1 MTKITVS
8 VAKLKDSETIGKI
21 AFQTAL
27 LHYQSVK
34 NEFKKPTKK
43 AQIDYIRKS
52 ILDPDLLVL
61 KAEMEKKIAGYVV
74 VYFNTYPEKYFK
86 FSKRAFIGSIGVDE
100 NARGQ
105 GVGKALLKGVEAELK
120 KRGISVVEIDV
131 YTFNKSAGK
140 LYDSLGYEDIKHY
153 KRKFIK

>member
-1 MTKITVS
+1 MAKITVS
-8 VAKLKDSETIGKI
+8 IAKLKDSETIGKI

-34 NEFKKPTKK
+34 NEFKKPTLR
-43 AQIDYIRKS
+43 AQVKYIQKS
-52 ILDPDLLVL
+52 ISDPDILVL
-61 KAEMEKKIAGYVV
+61 AAETEKKIIGYVV
-74 VYFNTYPEKYFK
+74 VYFNTYPERYFK

-120 KRGISVVEIDV
+120 KRGIPLVEIDV
-131 YTFNKSAGK
+131 YTFNQSAEK

>member
-1 MTKITVS
+1 MPKITVS
-8 VAKLKDSETIGKI
+8 CARQKDATQIGEI
-21 AFQTAL
+21 AFQTAEI
-27 LHYQSVK
+27 HYQSLK

-61 KAEMEKKIAGYVV
+61 KAEMEKKIAGYAV
-74 VYFNTYPEKYFK
+74 VYFNTYPEQYFK

-105 GVGKALLKGVEAELK
+105 GVGKALLKGIESEIK

-131 YTFNKSAGK
+131 YTFNKSAEK
-140 LYDSLGYEDIKHY
+140 LYDSLGYEDIKNY